1 MLNFTLDLFQSLNAN
16 ANIEIGQQKLLPQ
29 QGFMGPIYLYEKNI
43 TLQSLVNPKDKL
55 RLSFGDSQILLFF
68 LSRLQARKW
77 DKEYLGSKSQV
88 L

>member
-1 MLNFTLDLFQSLNAN
+1 MLNFTLDLFQSLKAN
-16 ANIEIGQQKLLPQ
+16 ANIEIRQKLLPQ

-77 DKEYLGSKSQV
+77 DKEYFGSKSQV